1 MEFIKF
7 RYDAGSGVENATPAD
22 HGGLHAREHL
32 EQSSLC
38 RKSYFFIT
46 KPEWYSMIE
55 MLRNLCMP

>member
-46 KPEWYSMIE
+46 KPESV
-55 MLRNLCMP
+55 LND

>member
-32 EQSSLC
+32 EQSSILNSHLFAAN
-38 RKSYFFIT
+38 RTFSLPNQNGT
-46 KPEWYSMIE
+46 Q
-55 MLRNLCMP
+55 